1 LGQIDGARA
10 PGQKRRAALA
20 QELRDLKVVS
30 KVVLLCGVTLLCAGG
45 IFACLVLASGHKSSL
60 RDSGSV
66 SPPGNGDEYV
76 ARVADCV
83 ACHSIPGG
91 KVFAGGLKMGT
102 SLGAI
107 YSTNITPD
115 PETGIGRYSLADF
128 DLAVRHGIAKDG
140 HHLYPSMPYP
150 SYAKLADAD
159 VVSLYRFFMK
169 QVPPVHQANL
179 ANEIPAL
186 LSFRWPLAFWNFIF
200 APSSGYVAKPDHNAV
215 WNRGAYLVQGP
226 GHCGAC
232 HTPRGIGFQEKA
244 LDDSGASFLAGA
256 ELDAWYAP
264 SLRSDIRTGLGT
276 WSTKDIGE
284 FLEHGHN
291 RVGSAFGSMT
301 DVISNST
308 SYLSESD
315 IQAIAVYLTSLAAT
329 SAQQAVAYDNVTTD
343 TLRSSPATQPG
354 AAIYA
359 SDCASCHGFDAKG
372 FTSYMPALAGN
383 PVVLDENP
391 SSLINVVLNGS
402 VPLVVK
408 GTPDAYRMPQ
418 FRQQLSDQD
427 AAEVITFM
435 RNRWGNQAPA
445 VTAAQVAK
453 LRRTTNPT
461 SDQVIILKMR

>member
-1 LGQIDGARA
+1 VGRYSVMRSRA
-10 PGQKRRAALA
+10 
-20 QELRDLKVVS
+20 
-30 KVVLLCGVTLLCAGG
+30 VLVWGVTLLCAGG
-45 IFACLVLASGHKSSL
+45 IFACLVLASGPKSHL
-60 RDSGSV
+60 RDPESASSPGS
-66 SPPGNGDEYV
+66 GDEYL
-76 ARVADCV
+76 ARAADCV

-91 KVFAGGLKMGT
+91 EGFAGGLKMGT
-102 SLGAI
+102 PMGAI

-128 DLAVRHGIAKDG
+128 DRAVRYGIAKDG
-140 HHLYPSMPYP
+140 HRLYPAMPYP
-150 SYAKLADAD
+150 SYVKLTDAD
-159 VVSLYRFFMK
+159 VVALYRFFMQ

-179 ANEIPAL
+179 KSEIPAL
-186 LSFRWPLAFWNFIF
+186 LALRWPLAFWNFF
-200 APSSGYVAKPDHNAV
+200 FTPSASYTAKPDHDAV
-215 WNRGAYLVQGP
+215 WNRGAYLVQGT

-232 HTPRGIGFQEKA
+232 HTPRGIGMQEKA
-244 LDDSGASFLAGA
+244 LDEGSANFLAGA

-264 SLRSDIRTGLGT
+264 SLCGDLRTGLGT

-284 FLEHGHN
+284 FLKHGHN

-301 DVISNST
+301 DVINNST
-308 SYLSESD
+308 SYFSDSD
-315 IQAIAVYLTSLAAT
+315 IDAIAVYLKSFPAT
-329 SAQQAVAYDNVTTD
+329 SAQQAVAYDNATTD
-343 TLRSSPATQPG
+343 GLRNSPATQPG

-372 FTSYMPALAGN
+372 FISYMPALAGN

-402 VPLVVK
+402 VPLVTQ

-427 AAEVITFM
+427 TADVITFM

-445 VTAAQVAK
+445 VTATQVTK
-453 LRRTTNPT
+453 LRKTTNPT

>member
-1 LGQIDGARA
+1 MADRHSAMRS
-10 PGQKRRAALA
+10 AAS
-20 QELRDLKVVS
+20 RG
-30 KVVLLCGVTLLCAGG
+30 VLLGGVTLLCAGG

-60 RDSGSV
+60 RDPGNLN
-66 SPPGNGDEYV
+66 SPRNGDEYS

-91 KVFAGGLKMGT
+91 KGFAGGLKMGT
-102 SLGAI
+102 PVGAI

-115 PETGIGRYSLADF
+115 PESGIGRYSLADF

-140 HHLYPSMPYP
+140 HRLYPAMPYP
-150 SYAKLADAD
+150 SYAKLTDAN
-159 VVSLYRFFMK
+159 VVELYRFFMK
-169 QVPPVHQANL
+169 EVPPVHQANL
-179 ANEIPAL
+179 ESQIPAL
-186 LSFRWPLAFWNFIF
+186 LSFRWPLAFWNFFF
-200 APSSGYVAKPDHNAV
+200 APSASYVAKPGHDAV

-232 HTPRGIGFQEKA
+232 HTPRGIGMQEKA
-244 LDDSGASFLAGA
+244 LDESSANFLAGA

-264 SLRSDIRTGLGT
+264 SLRGEMRTGLGT
-276 WSTKDIGE
+276 WSTRDVGE

-301 DVISNST
+301 DVINNST
-308 SYLSESD
+308 SYFSDSD
-315 IQAIAVYLTSLAAT
+315 IDAIAVYLKSLPARF
-329 SAQQAVAYDNVTTD
+329 AQQAVAYDNATTD
-343 TLRSSPATQPG
+343 ALLNSPTIQPG

-383 PVVLDENP
+383 PAVLDENP
-391 SSLINVVLNGS
+391 SSLINVLLNGS
-402 VPLVVK
+402 VPLVAE

-418 FRQQLSDQD
+418 FRQQLSDRD
-427 AAEVITFM
+427 AADVITFM

-453 LRRTTNPT
+453 LRKTTNPT

>member
-1 LGQIDGARA
+1 MKL
-10 PGQKRRAALA
+10 
-20 QELRDLKVVS
+20 VS
-30 KVVLLCGVTLLCAGG
+30 KAVLVGGATLLCAGG
-45 IFACLVLASGHKSSL
+45 ILACLVLASGHKSTL
-60 RDSGSV
+60 RDAGSAGL
-66 SPPGNGDEYV
+66 PANGDEYL
-76 ARVADCV
+76 ARAADCV

-91 KVFAGGLKMGT
+91 KGFAGGLKMGT
-102 SLGAI
+102 PVGAI

-128 DLAVRHGIAKDG
+128 DLAVRYGIAKDG
-140 HHLYPSMPYP
+140 HHLYPAMPYP
-150 SYAKLADAD
+150 SYVKLADVD
-159 VVSLYRFFMK
+159 VVALYRFFMQ

-179 ANEIPAL
+179 KSEIPAL
-186 LSFRWPLAFWNFIF
+186 LSFRWPLAFWNFLF
-200 APSSGYVAKPDHNAV
+200 APSAGYAAKSDHDAV

-232 HTPRGIGFQEKA
+232 HTPRGIGMQEKA
-244 LDDSGASFLAGA
+244 LDDSSANFLAGA

-264 SLRSDIRTGLGT
+264 SLRGDMRTGLGT
-276 WSTKDIGE
+276 WSTTDIGE

-301 DVISNST
+301 DVINNST
-308 SYLSESD
+308 SYFSGSD
-315 IQAIAVYLTSLAAT
+315 IQAIAVYLRSLPAR
-329 SAQQAVAYDNVTTD
+329 SAQQPVAYDNATTD
-343 TLRSSPATQPG
+343 ALRDRPATQPG

-372 FTSYMPALAGN
+372 FTAYMPALAGN

-402 VPLVVK
+402 VPLLAK
-408 GTPDAYRMPQ
+408 GVPDAYRMPQ

-427 AAEVITFM
+427 AADVITFM

-453 LRRTTNPT
+453 LRKTTNPS

>member
-1 LGQIDGARA
+1 MR
-10 PGQKRRAALA
+10 
-20 QELRDLKVVS
+20 VVS
-30 KVVLLCGVTLLCAGG
+30 RSVLLGGVTLLCAGG
-45 IFACLVLASGHKSSL
+45 IFACLVLASGHKSTL
-60 RDSGSV
+60 RESGSG
-66 SPPGNGDEYV
+66 SLSGNGDEYL

-91 KVFAGGLKMGT
+91 KGFAGGLKMGT
-102 SLGAI
+102 PLGAI

-115 PETGIGRYSLADF
+115 PDTGIGKYSIADF

-140 HHLYPSMPYP
+140 HHLYPAMPYP
-150 SYAKLADAD
+150 SYVKLADAD
-159 VVSLYRFFMK
+159 VVALYRFFMK

-179 ANEIPAL
+179 KSEIPAL
-186 LSFRWPLAFWNFIF
+186 LSFRWPVAFWNFFF
-200 APSSGYVAKPDHNAV
+200 APSASYVAKANHDAV

-232 HTPRGIGFQEKA
+232 HTPRGIGMQEKA
-244 LDDSGASFLAGA
+244 LDETNANFLAGA

-264 SLRSDIRTGLGT
+264 SLRGDLRTGLGT

-301 DVISNST
+301 DVINNST
-308 SYLSESD
+308 SFFSDSD
-315 IQAIAVYLTSLAAT
+315 IQAIVVYLTSLTAT
-329 SAQQAVAYDNVTTD
+329 SAQQAVAYDNATTD
-343 TLRSSPATQPG
+343 TLRNSPTTQPG

-372 FTSYMPALAGN
+372 FISYMPALAGN

-402 VPLVVK
+402 VPLVEK

-427 AAEVITFM
+427 AADVITFM
-435 RNRWGNQAPA
+435 RNRWGNRAPA
-445 VTAAQVAK
+445 VTATQVAK
-453 LRRTTNPT
+453 LRKTTNPT

>member
-1 LGQIDGARA
+1 LRLVSRA
-10 PGQKRRAALA
+10 
-20 QELRDLKVVS
+20 
-30 KVVLLCGVTLLCAGG
+30 VLLCGVTLLCAGG
-45 IFACLVLASGHKSSL
+45 ILACLVLASGHKSTL
-60 RDSGSV
+60 REPSSAGGPQS
-66 SPPGNGDEYV
+66 GDEYL
-76 ARVADCV
+76 ARAADCV

-91 KVFAGGLKMGT
+91 KGFAGGLKMGT
-102 SLGAI
+102 PLGAI

-115 PETGIGRYSLADF
+115 SETGIGSYSLADF

-140 HHLYPSMPYP
+140 HHLYPAMPYP

-159 VVSLYRFFMK
+159 VVALYRFFMK
-169 QVPPVHQANL
+169 QVPPVHQVNL
-179 ANEIPAL
+179 NSEIPAL
-186 LSFRWPLAFWNFIF
+186 LSFRWPLAFWNLVF
-200 APSSGYVAKPDHNAV
+200 APGVSYVEKSNHDAA

-232 HTPRGIGFQEKA
+232 HTPRGIAMQEKA
-244 LDDSGASFLAGA
+244 LDDSSANFLAGA

-264 SLRSDIRTGLGT
+264 SLRGDMRTGLGT
-276 WSTKDIGE
+276 WSTRDIGE
-284 FLEHGHN
+284 FLKHGHN

-301 DVISNST
+301 DVINNST
-308 SYLSESD
+308 SYFSD
-315 IQAIAVYLTSLAAT
+315 DDIEAIAVYLQWLSPT
-329 SAQQAVAYDNVTTD
+329 SAQQVVAYDNATTD
-343 TLRSSPATQPG
+343 ALRNSPATQPG

-372 FTSYMPALAGN
+372 YISYMPALAAN

-402 VPLVVK
+402 VPLVAQ

-427 AAEVITFM
+427 AADVITFM
-435 RNRWGNQAPA
+435 RDRWGNQASA
-445 VTAAQVAK
+445 VAATQVAK
-453 LRRTTNPT
+453 LRKTTNPT